1 MKTALHLVT
10 CVVIIAL
17 ATGCRS
23 SSECMVTQYGSEYMT
38 YTGPGKPFN
47 DACRTVLREFSFK
60 EELDGNKTRYP
71 HYGEGVS
78 SQKDGDR
85 LIASTSYRKTK
96 DADGAEYTV
105 TTIRLGKRAPIV
117 VLESTSSDRF
127 KLVNALNAELHKKG
141 IAVRQY

>member
-1 MKTALHLVT
+1 MKTMLHLAT
-10 CVVIIAL
+10 CLVAITVP
-17 ATGCRS
+17 TGCQS
-23 SSECMVTQYGSEYMT
+23 SAECMVTQYGSEYMT
-38 YTGPGKPFN
+38 YTGPGKPFD
-47 DACRTVLREFSFK
+47 DACRAVLHELSEK
-60 EELDGNKTRYP
+60 EELDGNRTRYP

-96 DADGAEYTV
+96 DADGAEYKV
-105 TTIRLGKRAPIV
+105 TTIRLGKHAPIV

-127 KLVNALNAELHKKG
+127 KLVNALNVELHKKG